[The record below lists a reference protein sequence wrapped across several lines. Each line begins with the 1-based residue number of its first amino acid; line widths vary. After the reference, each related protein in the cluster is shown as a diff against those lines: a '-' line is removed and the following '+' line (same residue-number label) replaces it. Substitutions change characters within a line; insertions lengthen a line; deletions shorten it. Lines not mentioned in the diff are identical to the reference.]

1 MKQGFRQSMAW
12 LHTWTGLLVGWL
24 LLLIFM
30 GGTASYYRDEIT
42 RWMRPELP
50 TTTVSTDTALR
61 SAERYLQTHAADAQS
76 WTITLP
82 NARQPVLTMY
92 WLNPAPASGQPVS
105 RREMYGNATIDPATG
120 GDIAARETRGGDFFY
135 RLHFD
140 LHYLPAIWAR
150 YIVGFC
156 AMFMLVAIIS
166 GVITHKRIFKDFFT
180 FRPGKGLRS
189 WLDFHNVS
197 AVLALPYHAM
207 ITYTGVVTLM
217 FMYLP
222 WGIKT
227 VYPDD
232 EMRFYDEAANRVA
245 DTRSAAGVP
254 AHMLPLA
261 ELVQRAQQQWKG
273 AATAS
278 VTVYHPNDANASV
291 GVSQRADSLSIDA
304 PSVLFDA
311 IDGRLLQRSG
321 EPGGA
326 SETRGVMYGLHIARF
341 ATPFLRVLFFGSG
354 LLGCLMVASG
364 VVLWAVKERPKHQ
377 KSGKIGFGLRLV
389 DSLNIGAVAG
399 LPIAFATFFWANRL
413 VPVGIEGRIDAEENT
428 FFYAWAAALLAAFM
442 WPKRPMWAW
451 QLYTGALLFV
461 GIPVVNALTT
471 QIHLGVT
478 LPAGN
483 WALAGVDLVCL
494 GLGLCL
500 AVAGWRMQH
509 WQPPLSAAERRARQ
523 LAAAKPAAPA
533 SPVPAQG
540 NAG

>member
-50 TTTVSTDTALR
+50 TTPVSAEVALR
-61 SAERYLQTHAADAQS
+61 SAERYLQAHAPDAQN
-76 WTITLP
+76 WNITLP
-82 NARQPVLTMY
+82 DERNPVLVMY
-92 WLNPAPASGQPVS
+92 WLNPAPPAGQPPAS
-105 RREMYGNATIDPATG
+105 RREMYGNATLDPATG
-120 GDIAARETRGGDFFY
+120 DDVAARETRGGDFFY

-166 GVITHKRIFKDFFT
+166 GVITHKKIFKDFFT
-180 FRPGKGLRS
+180 FRPGKGQRS

-207 ITYTGVVTLM
+207 ITYTGIVTLM

-222 WGIKT
+222 WGIKAA
-227 VYPDD
+227 YPDD

-245 DTRSAAGVP
+245 DTRPAAGTP
-254 AHMLPLA
+254 ATLLPL
-261 ELVQRAQQQWKG
+261 EQLVQRARRDWNG
-273 AATAS
+273 ADVAS
-278 VTVYHPNDANASV
+278 VAVNHPNDAHASV
-291 GVSQRADSLSIDA
+291 AVIQRAASLSIDA
-304 PSVLFDA
+304 PSMLFD
-311 IDGRLLQRSG
+311 GVGGQLMRRSG
-321 EPGGA
+321 APGGA
-326 SETRGVMYGLHIARF
+326 SETRGVMYGLHTAGF
-341 ATPFLRVLFFGSG
+341 ANAFLRLLFFGSG

-377 KSGKIGFGLRLV
+377 KAGRIGFGLRLV
-389 DSLNIGAVAG
+389 DALNIGTVAG

-413 VPVGIEGRIDAEENT
+413 VPVGIADRIDAEENL
-428 FFYAWAAALLAAFM
+428 FFWAWGAALLAAFV
-442 WPKRPMWAW
+442 WPRRAMWAW
-451 QLYTGALLFV
+451 QLYAGALLFA
-461 GIPVVNALTT
+461 GIPLLNALTT
-471 QIHLGVT
+471 GIHLGVT

-494 GLGLCL
+494 GLGACL
-500 AVAGWRMQH
+500 GVAGWRMQH
-509 WQPPLSAAERRARQ
+509 GSRRCRR
-523 LAAAKPAAPA
+523 P
-533 SPVPAQG
+533 S
-540 NAG
+540 